1 MKNKTNHLPLLILLV
16 LFITL
21 ACNVTVQTPR
31 IQTGPEVTTKIDEDY
46 PVTDET
52 TRLEINM
59 GAGEINI
66 GEGGKKLVEGEVR
79 TNVAL
84 WKPEVIRDDNEVKI
98 SQVESKNTITLPSG
112 DLINKWDL
120 KLGTERPIDLK
131 IKAGAYKST
140 IVVGKIPLKKLS
152 IDDGASQSKVIFDEP
167 NATTMESF
175 KYHTGASQVE
185 LVNLANA
192 NFKDMNFDS
201 GAGSYTLDFN
211 GELKQDAYVSIK
223 SGLSNVKII
232 IPSDM
237 NATVELSGGVNNVSP
252 RGTWTID
259 SNEYRT
265 QSTRGPK
272 LEIDIEMGVG
282 NLELISMDRSS
293 L

>member
-21 ACNVTVQTPR
+21 ACNVTVQAPR

-46 PVTDET
+46 PVSDENAK
-52 TRLEINM
+52 LEINM

-79 TNVAL
+79 TNVPL
-84 WKPEVIRDDNEVKI
+84 WKPEVIREDNEIKI

-120 KLGTERPIDLK
+120 KLGTEHPIDLK
-131 IKAGAYKST
+131 IKAGAYTSN
-140 IVVGKIPLKKLS
+140 IVVGKIQLKELS
-152 IDDGASQSKVIFDEP
+152 IDDGASQSKVTFDEP

-211 GELKQDAYVSIK
+211 GELKHDAFVSIK

-237 NATVELSGGVNNVSP
+237 HAAVELSGGVNNVSP
-252 RGTWTID
+252 KGTWTID
-259 SNEYRT
+259 SGEYRT

-282 NLELISMDRSS
+282 NLELISLDTSS